1 MMEKHYDA
9 KAAEAKWY
17 PLWEKNG
24 YFHDDPDGRVPYS
37 VVIPPPNVTG
47 ILHMG
52 HALNQT
58 IQDVLVR
65 WRRMRGFNT
74 LWLPGTDHAGIA
86 TQNVVEKALK
96 KEGKRRQDL
105 GREAFVERVW
115 EWKREYGGTI
125 VHQQRMLGNST
136 DWQRERF
143 TFDDGCNRAVLKV
156 FKQLFDEGL
165 IYKGNYIVNWCPRCG
180 TALANDE
187 VEHEPNHGH
196 FWYIKYPVVGSAKGP
211 AGEPYKDYVMVATTR
226 PETLPGDTA
235 VAVNPKDERYAHLV
249 GKTVILPLTGR
260 EIPVISDDY
269 VDREFGTGIVKIT
282 PAHDPNDFL
291 VGKRHNLEEINIMTD
306 DARMNELA
314 GAKYCGMDRWE
325 CRKVIVEDLEA
336 GGFLDHIED
345 LDNQVG
351 HCYRCHE
358 VVESRLSKQWFVK
371 MKPLAE
377 PAIAAVKSGEVKFI
391 PDRWS
396 KIYFNWMENI
406 QDWCISRQLWWGHRI
421 PAYYVSRNQV
431 IGNKA
436 EVIGKGEE
444 DLVFVEETAEK
455 ALAAAK
461 QATGN
466 DKLTLADLKQ
476 DEDVLDT
483 WFSSWLWPFETLGW
497 PEQTKDLDYYYPTCD
512 LVTAQDIIFFWVARM
527 MMAGIHFMKKPP
539 FKNIVIHG
547 IVRAADG
554 SKMSKSK
561 GNSLDPLELIEA
573 YSADALRFS
582 IALITSL
589 ECDTKV
595 NKEKFEIGRNFTTK
609 IWNAAKFIEMNL
621 ADGRSQIS
629 DIKSLTA
636 KELTADDR
644 HMLIACDKACR
655 RLSEI
660 LESYRIQDGAL
671 AVYDFFWT
679 QICDWY
685 VEYAKDAPNKAA
697 AFAILRDVFWK
708 ALRLLHPYMPFVT
721 EEVAHQ
727 LGFLKEGETI
737 LRAEFPKGYTADE
750 KAAWGLTDAVYD
762 FVEAKREMITSLR
775 ALRAEYKVSPAAFVK
790 TTVQCHAAEVAEKMK
805 AEVETL
811 KKAFRA
817 ESVDI
822 VSGEAELAMPGI
834 LGRLGTVYLSLEGLV
849 DKAAEAKRVA
859 VELKKTQG
867 FIASIDAKLANEAF
881 VSHAPA
887 AIIEGQKTKRAELVA
902 KVAQLEK
909 LARLFA

>member
-1 MMEKHYDA
+1 MAMEKRYDS

-17 PLWEKNG
+17 PFWEQNG
-24 YFHDDPDGRVPYS
+24 CFHDEPGRGKPYS
-37 VVIPPPNVTG
+37 IVIPPPNVTG

-58 IQDVLVR
+58 IQDILVR
-65 WRRMRGFNT
+65 WRRMSGYNT

-105 GREAFVERVW
+105 GREKFLERVW
-115 EWKREYGGTI
+115 EWKRQYGGTI

-136 DWQRERF
+136 DWRRERF
-143 TFDDGCNRAVLKV
+143 TFDEGCNRAVLRV

-196 FWYIKYPVVGSAKGP
+196 FWYIRYPVVGSAKGQ
-211 AGEPYKDYVMVATTR
+211 AGDPYKDYVMVATTR

-235 VAVNPKDERYAHLV
+235 VAVNPKDGRYAHLV
-249 GKTVILPLTGR
+249 GKKVILPLTGR

-291 VGKRHNLEEINIMTD
+291 VGKRHGLEEINIMTG
-306 DARMNELA
+306 DAHMNELA
-314 GAKYCGMDRWE
+314 GAKYRGMDRWE
-325 CRKVIVEDLEA
+325 CRKAIVDDLEA

-345 LDNQVG
+345 IDNQVG

-358 VVESRLSKQWFVK
+358 TVESRLSKQWFVK

-377 PAIAAVKSGEVKFI
+377 PAIAAVKSGEVKFV

-396 KIYFNWMENI
+396 KIYYNWMENI

-421 PAYYVSRNQV
+421 PAYYVGPNASKELK
-431 IGNKA
+431 GKDEEFKA
-436 EVIGKGEE
+436 RGEE
-444 DLVFVEETAEK
+444 LVVVEESLDK
-455 ALAAAK
+455 AVEAMKAK
-461 QATGN
+461 AGCQVSA
-466 DKLTLADLKQ
+466 ADLRQ

-497 PEQTKDLDYYYPTCD
+497 PEKTADLDYYYPTTD

-561 GNSLDPLELIEA
+561 GNSLDPLELIDT

-589 ECDTKV
+589 DCDTKV
-595 NKEKFEIGRNFTTK
+595 NKEKFEIGRNFATK
-609 IWNAAKFIEMNL
+609 IWNAARFMQMQEGAVGNAAACSLNGISNL
-621 ADGRSQIS
+621 S
-629 DIKSLTA
+629 
-636 KELTADDR
+636 ADDR
-644 HMLIACDKACR
+644 HILWACDIACRKMND
-655 RLSEI
+655 I
-660 LESYRIQDGAL
+660 LERYRIQDGAL
-671 AVYDFFWT
+671 AIYDFFWT

-685 VEYAKDAPNKAA
+685 VEYAKDSQNKAVS
-697 AFAILRDVFWK
+697 FAILRDVYWK
-708 ALRLLHPYMPFVT
+708 ALRMLHPYMPFVT

-727 LGFLKEGETI
+727 LGYLKDGETI
-737 LRAEFPKGYTADE
+737 MRAPYPTGYTDEE
-750 KAAWGLTDAVYD
+750 KASWGLSREVYD
-762 FVEAKREMITSLR
+762 FVNAKREAITALR
-775 ALRAEYKVSPAAFVK
+775 ALRAEYKVPPSAFVK
-790 TTVQCHAAEVAEKMK
+790 VTVATDDDRAK
-805 AEVETL
+805 AEADAL
-811 KKAFRA
+811 RRAMRA
-817 ESVDI
+817 ESVEFVKAGSD
-822 VSGEAELAMPGI
+822 LAMPSKMTSF
-834 LGRLGTVYLSLEGLV
+834 GTVYLSLEGLV
-849 DKAAEAKRVA
+849 DKAAELKRIESELAKLA
-859 VELKKTQG
+859 G
-867 FIASIDAKLANEAF
+867 FIKSSEAKLANSQFTE
-881 VSHAPA
+881 HAPA
-887 AIIEGQKTKRAELVA
+887 AIVEEARRKLSENRE
-902 KVAQLEK
+902 KVVQLEK
-909 LARLFA
+909 LRKLFG

>member
-1 MMEKHYDA
+1 MMDKHYDA

-17 PLWEKNG
+17 PIWEKSG
-24 YFHDDPDGRVPYS
+24 CFHDEPGSGEPYS

-58 IQDVLVR
+58 IQDILVR
-65 WRRMRGFNT
+65 WHRMQGRNV

-86 TQNVVEKALK
+86 TQNVVEKALR

-105 GREAFVERVW
+105 GREAFVKRVW
-115 EWKREYGGTI
+115 EWKKQYGGTI

-143 TFDDGCNRAVLKV
+143 TFDEGCSKAVAKV
-156 FKQLFDEGL
+156 FTQLFDEGL

-196 FWYIKYPVVGSAKGP
+196 FWYLRYPVVGSAKGVK
-211 AGEPYKDYVMVATTR
+211 GEPYVDYVMIATTR

-235 VAVNPKDERYAHLV
+235 VAVNPKDERCAHLV
-249 GKTVILPLTGR
+249 GKNVILPLTGR

-291 VGKRHNLEEINIMTD
+291 VGKRHNLEQINIMNGDGT
-306 DARMNELA
+306 MNELA
-314 GAKYCGMDRWE
+314 GARYAGMDRFK
-325 CRKVIVEDLEA
+325 CREAIVADLDA
-336 GGFLDHIED
+336 DGYLDHSED
-345 LDNQVG
+345 IDNQVG

-358 VVESRLSKQWFVK
+358 TVESRLSKQWFVK

-377 PAIAAVKSGEVKFI
+377 PAIEAVKNGSVRFV

-421 PAYYVSRNQV
+421 PAYYLPS
-431 IGNKA
+431 A
-436 EVIGKGEE
+436 EGEE
-444 DLVFVEETAEK
+444 PKLVVAPTPEE
-455 ALAAAK
+455 ALAKARQIPGCESLELK
-461 QATGN
+461 
-466 DKLTLADLKQ
+466 DLKQ

-483 WFSSWLWPFETLGW
+483 WFSSWLWPFSTLGW
-497 PEQTKDLDYYYPTCD
+497 PEKTKDLDYYYPTTD

-527 MMAGIHFMKKPP
+527 MMAGIHFMGKPP

-547 IVRAADG
+547 IVRDAQG
-554 SKMSKSK
+554 RKMSKSL
-561 GNSLDPLELIEA
+561 GNSLDPLELIDM

-589 ECDTKV
+589 DCDTKV
-595 NKEKFEIGRNFTTK
+595 NKEKFEIGRNFCTK
-609 IWNAAKFIEMNL
+609 IWNAARFLEMNL
-621 ADGRSQIS
+621 GALGAVPSIDALKAN
-629 DIKSLTA
+629 D
-636 KELTADDR
+636 LTADEKHILWATD
-644 HMLIACDKACR
+644 LACR
-655 RLSEI
+655 RLGEI
-660 LESYRIQDGAL
+660 LAQYRIQDGAL
-671 AVYDFFWT
+671 AVYDYFWT

-685 VEYAKDAPNKAA
+685 VEYAKDAPNKAV
-697 AFAILRDVFWK
+697 AFAILKDVFYK

-727 LGFLKEGETI
+727 LGYLKEGESI
-737 LRAEFPKGYTADE
+737 MRAAFPTGYTESE
-750 KAAWGLTDAVYD
+750 KTAWGLSAAAYD
-762 FVEAKREMITSLR
+762 FVNEKREAITALR
-775 ALRAEYKVSPAAFVK
+775 ALRAEYKVPPSTFVRV
-790 TTVQCHAAEVAEKMK
+790 TIATNDEK
-805 AEVETL
+805 ARGEAETL
-811 KKAFRA
+811 KKAMRA
-817 ESVDI
+817 ESVEFVPVGSD
-822 VSGEAELAMPGI
+822 LPMPSK
-834 LGRLGTVYLSLEGLV
+834 LTAFGTVYLSLEGLV
-849 DKAAEAKRVA
+849 DRAAESKRIAGELAKLA
-859 VELKKTQG
+859 G
-867 FIASIDAKLANEAF
+867 FIKSSEAKLANQNF
-881 VSHAPA
+881 VAHAPEA
-887 AIIEGQKTKRAELVA
+887 VVAEARRKLEENKE
-902 KVAQLEK
+902 KVRQLEK
-909 LARLFA
+909 LAKLFA